1 MTYTLTRLAIA
12 AAAAAMVARALQA
25 GVLPAFADVAERL
38 DRIARAIE

>member
-12 AAAAAMVARALQA
+12 AAAAAMVARGLHAA
-25 GVLPAFADVAERL
+25 ILPAFADVAARL